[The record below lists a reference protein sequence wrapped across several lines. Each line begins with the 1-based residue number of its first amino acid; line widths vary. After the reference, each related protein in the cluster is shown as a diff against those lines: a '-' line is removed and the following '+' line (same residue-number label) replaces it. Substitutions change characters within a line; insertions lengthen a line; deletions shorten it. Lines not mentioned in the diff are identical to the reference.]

1 MIILF
6 CSTDVITFEEY
17 TGQVETAVTNNHSPS
32 LNAVKHHPSGTDY
45 ARVYFP
51 FHVTYMWLVPVMEL
65 VMLQWTE
72 CQFWYSYCRMQTH
85 ELKICCCHHEMKIM
99 YFQVLIFMAFFAG
112 FPITL
117 KRVEKKKKQ
126 KKKKKEKAQNGP
138 V

>member
-1 MIILF
+1 
-6 CSTDVITFEEY
+6 
-17 TGQVETAVTNNHSPS
+17 
-32 LNAVKHHPSGTDY
+32 
-45 ARVYFP
+45 
-51 FHVTYMWLVPVMEL
+51 
-65 VMLQWTE
+65 
-72 CQFWYSYCRMQTH
+72 MQTH
-85 ELKICCCHHEMKIM
+85 ELKICCYHHEMKIM